1 MGRISLSSKD
11 NFPVSAT
18 CSKFQSP
25 FPLPLEAGLLE
36 RPLIHLVV
44 LSSKSTVEFTNAAD
58 GRHVELEVKGDWWD
72 RSANITCGG
81 QPVAHISRSYF
92 NVSEIFG
99 DKQTVSIP
107 FGLDL

>member
-1 MGRISLSSKD
+1 
-11 NFPVSAT
+11 
-18 CSKFQSP
+18 
-25 FPLPLEAGLLE
+25 
-36 RPLIHLVV
+36 V

-58 GRHVELEVKGDWWD
+58 GQHVELEVKGDWWD

-92 NVSEIFG
+92 NMREIFG

-107 FGLDL
+107 FGLDFW